1 MCSLTFM
8 LIRTC
13 VFVAITLLC
22 ELCVPYQLLL
32 AQCEFVL
39 NLAHQNCVGF
49 LYMDIRGS
57 GDG

>member
-1 MCSLTFM
+1 MCE
-8 LIRTC
+8 IC
-13 VFVAITLLC
+13 VA
-22 ELCVPYQLLL
+22 YQLLL